1 MSETESKGIFYLNG
15 EQFCLAE
22 MPEIT
27 FGSVNTQDDVRT
39 ISRSQSYSVTVKAI
53 YPKMSRKKFIRSLVN
68 RGYSKKDAKWLAWY
82 CHDKKIPYGRA
93 DSLIAFGLSVR

>member
-1 MSETESKGIFYLNG
+1 MGENKNGVLYLNG
-15 EQFCLAE
+15 VSVNLTEL
-22 MPEIT
+22 PEIT
-27 FGSVNTQDDVRT
+27 FDSNVGSKNTE
-39 ISRSQSYSVTVKAI
+39 RSFSQCQNYSVTLKAI
-53 YPKMSRKKFIRSLVN
+53 YPKMSRKKFIRSLIN